1 MNKVGMAAL
10 AAALGVALA
19 VTPSVAQQGGQ
30 SGRNAA
36 GPQSGAA
43 GPGVTGQQG
52 KLSDTTVQKVGTA
65 LRQMASIRQEY
76 SERAQATPAPQQQK
90 ELTDQAQ
97 TEMVKVISDQGLSVQ
112 QYNQVIQMAQADPAL
127 KERLLQ
133 VAQSG
138 D

>member
-1 MNKVGMAAL
+1 MNEVGMAAL

-19 VTPSVAQQGGQ
+19 VTPSVAQQTQQGGR
-30 SGRNAA
+30 GAA
-36 GPQSGAA
+36 APQSGA
-43 GPGVTGQQG
+43 TTQQG
-52 KLSDTTVQKVGTA
+52 KLSDATVQKVGTA
-65 LRQMASIRQEY
+65 LRQMATIRQEY
-76 SERAQATPAPQQQK
+76 SERAQSTTAPQQQK

-112 QYNQVIQMAQADPAL
+112 QYNQVIQMAQADPGL
-127 KERLLQ
+127 KERRLQ

>member
-1 MNKVGMAAL
+1 MAAL

-19 VTPSVAQQGGQ
+19 VTPSVAQQTQQGGQ
-30 SGRNAA
+30 GGRNAA
-36 GPQSGAA
+36 TPQSGATA
-43 GPGVTGQQG
+43 QQG

-76 SERAQATPAPQQQK
+76 SERAQASPAPQQQK

-112 QYNQVIQMAQADPAL
+112 QYNQVIQMAQADPGL